1 MTAAR
6 AATSC
11 ACWPIE
17 QWPVEDQR
25 LWAKACAPQSLFEDD
40 GGGFAHLAEISR
52 RKYAKGW
59 GRWIAFLATHAVD
72 DLHLTPAKRCTKAK
86 LQAYIDHL
94 REAGNSDGTIINRLG
109 ELLAVTAALDPAFDP
124 SLLNR
129 YIATL
134 RSKARPAR
142 SKSHVRSANELVD
155 LGVRLMESAT
165 DPADLDHALA
175 FRDGLIIAFLI
186 LHPLRRRNLVNFE
199 LGKNLLRQGEGY
211 IVSFAGSET
220 KNGAPLELPL
230 ADMLVQPMNQYL
242 DIWRPVLMAG
252 QGRWTRPV
260 GASVWVSSDGS
271 PLGEEGM
278 SGRIELRTREAF
290 GKAINPHAFRDA
302 SATTLTIADPA
313 RVRSAAPLLGHRSL
327 ATTEKHYIQA
337 TGLEAQRSYLEVLK
351 ESRRRENISGEAQD
365 NMTGKA
371 RFRG

>member
-1 MTAAR
+1 MTETPS
-6 AATSC
+6 ATSR

-25 LWAKACAPQSLFEDD
+25 LWAKACTPQSLFEDE
-40 GGGFAHLAEISR
+40 GGGLAHLAEISR
-52 RKYAKGW
+52 IKYAKGY
-59 GRWIAFLATHAVD
+59 GRWIAFLASHAAD
-72 DLHLTPAKRCTKAK
+72 ALDRTPAERCTKTN

-94 REAGNSDGTIINRLG
+94 RGAGNSDGTIVNRLG
-109 ELLAVTAALDPAFDP
+109 ELMAVTAALDPAFDP
-124 SLLNR
+124 RLLNR

-134 RSKARPAR
+134 RSKARPVR
-142 SKSHVRSANELVD
+142 KKSHVRSANELVD

-199 LGKNLLRQGEGY
+199 LGKNLLRQGAGY
-211 IVSFAGSET
+211 MVSFEGSET

-242 DIWRPVLMAG
+242 DIWRPVLMVRR
-252 QGRWTRPV
+252 GRWTRDV

-271 PLGEEGM
+271 PLGQEGIL
-278 SGRIELRTREAF
+278 GRIELHTREAF

-313 RVRSAAPLLGHRSL
+313 RARSAAPLLGHRSL
-327 ATTEKHYIQA
+327 ATTERHFIQA
-337 TGLEAQRSYLEVLK
+337 SGLEAQRSYREVLNAA
-351 ESRRRENISGEAQD
+351 RRRENPV
-365 NMTGKA
+365 
-371 RFRG
+371 RFKTT